1 MTVSCNSGVIII
13 FVTFDL
19 RECSVILMKAIVLL
33 RKMLKTPKHKN
44 ILIFYI
50 YLYIKMFM

>member
-1 MTVSCNSGVIII
+1 MTVSCNLGVIIT

-19 RECSVILMKAIVLL
+19 RECSVILMKAVVLL